1 MLWIKVLQTGT
12 TCALKKLFHVF
23 FAYVTDVDEC
33 RENPNICQHGRCTN
47 TAGGYRCDCSQG
59 YVPSQDG
66 KVCVG

>member
-1 MLWIKVLQTGT
+1 MLKVLQIGKMYV
-12 TCALKKLFHVF
+12 LKKRFHIFCVH
-23 FAYVTDVDEC
+23 VTDVDEC
-33 RENPNICQHGRCTN
+33 RDNPNICQHGRCTN